1 MPVGDVLA
9 VVAVALGAT
18 AQRLTGLGFA
28 LVAAPFLVVLLGPR
42 TGVTLANVLSIVLCL
57 IVLAST
63 FRHLHRRLAAALV
76 GGAALAV
83 PVGALVVRT
92 LPTPAL
98 LIGVG
103 TLTAGSVLWVVTG
116 RALPLLRRRGGA
128 VLAGVASGFCN
139 TTAATGG
146 PPLAVYAASTG
157 WPHRAFVP
165 SVQLVGLV
173 SNTLS
178 VVVKGT
184 PAVSWPLVAA
194 CGLAMAAGLTGGQFL
209 VHRVSDAH
217 ARRAMLLLALGGSL
231 LAVVKG
237 VTSL

>member
-1 MPVGDVLA
+1 MPVGDLLA
-9 VVAVALGAT
+9 VAAVALGAT

-42 TGVTLANVLSIVLCL
+42 TGVTLANLLSIAICA

-63 FRHLHRRLAAALV
+63 FRHLQRRLAVALV
-76 GGAALAV
+76 AGAALAV

-103 TLTAGSVLWVVTG
+103 TLTAGSVLWVVAG
-116 RALPLLRRRGGA
+116 RELPLLRRRGGA
-128 VLAGVASGFCN
+128 LVAGVASGFCN

-146 PPLAVYAASTG
+146 PPLAVYAASTA
-157 WPHRAFVP
+157 WPQRAFVP

-173 SNTLS
+173 SNGLS
-178 VVVKGT
+178 VAVKGP
-184 PAVSWPLVAA
+184 PAVSLPLVVA
-194 CGLAMAAGLTGGQFL
+194 CAVAMAVGLLGGQFL
-209 VHRVSDAH
+209 TRRVSEAH
-217 ARRAMLLLALGGSL
+217 ARRMMLLLALAGSL
-231 LAVVKG
+231 LAVGKG